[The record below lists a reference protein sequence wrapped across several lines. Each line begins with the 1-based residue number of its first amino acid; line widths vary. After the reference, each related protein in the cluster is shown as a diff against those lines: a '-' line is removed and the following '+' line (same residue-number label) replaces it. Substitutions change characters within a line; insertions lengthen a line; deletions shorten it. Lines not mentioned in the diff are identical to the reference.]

1 MRQFSAHR
9 RIGLSFRM
17 FELIWFNLGDRFRP
31 IGKHSIGMEAIN
43 DGAPYVLRRT
53 HKLRGCSPIDRFDK
67 LWPAANFQ
75 QIGISIC
82 THGYLLR
89 FDLNV
94 VNSTGARAAPQ
105 CGPFYLYSG

>member
-43 DGAPYVLRRT
+43 HGAPYVLGRT
-53 HKLRGCSPIDRFDK
+53 HKLR
-67 LWPAANFQ
+67 AAALSTVSTSSGRQRTFSKSEYRSALMV
-75 QIGISIC
+75 ISLGLI
-82 THGYLLR
+82 
-89 FDLNV
+89 
-94 VNSTGARAAPQ
+94 
-105 CGPFYLYSG
+105 